1 MRRHFRTLT
10 AVAAAGF
17 WLSLAARVATQAQA
31 PAGAAPVDSRTWIG
45 HAAAIE
51 DYLRTVPLS
60 KFEDLSVGVTKPKR
74 AFLPEGGPMKYLVWK
89 VIPPG
94 RYAGYWESYQN
105 EIAAYEMDK
114 LLGLNMVPPT
124 VDRTYRGEHGA
135 AIMWVSPS
143 KSFKDMGG
151 TGAPTPPAT
160 LADSWTRQLVK
171 AKMFHNLIND
181 IDPNLGNWLVD
192 PAWDLILIDF
202 SRCFTPGTSKMPHQ
216 LTRVD
221 PDLWARMKALTEP
234 QLTQTLGK
242 LIGKGEIRGIIQ
254 RRDQLQVLIDK
265 LVKEHGEDY
274 VFMKDVGK

>member
-1 MRRHFRTLT
+1 MKRLWAAMAVT
-10 AVAAAGF
+10 ALMAAWLSVAPGAAPQAPAAAG
-17 WLSLAARVATQAQA
+17 AT
-31 PAGAAPVDSRTWIG
+31 PADSRTWIG
-45 HAAAIE
+45 QAATIE

-135 AIMWVSPS
+135 AIMWVSSS

-151 TGAPTPPAT
+151 TGAPTPPPA
-160 LADSWTRQLVK
+160 LADSWARQLVK

-202 SRCFTPGTSKMPHQ
+202 SRCFTPGTGKMPHQ

-234 QLTQTLGK
+234 QLTQALGK
-242 LIGKGEIRGIIQ
+242 LIGKGEIRGIVQ
-254 RRDQLQVLIDK
+254 RRDQLQLLIDK
-265 LVKEHGEDY
+265 LVKEHGESY
-274 VFMKDVGK
+274 VYMKDVGR